1 MDLKDKLVYFSKL
14 IWDRKLTESIGG
26 NFSIRDKSKV
36 LITPTTFLKKFI
48 EKNDIVTINLDGEI
62 LEGERKPSSEWR
74 MHTLIYKVRSDVGSI
89 IHAHP
94 PYATMYAI
102 KGEEIPVFLTPES
115 QIYLKKIF
123 YADYATPGTEEFA
136 RKILPGL
143 ERGSEIFIL
152 KNHGVTVIDRTIEM
166 AYAKLEMLEF
176 VCMIG
181 SMLNNPT
188 NYYVIDKNLEG
199 I

>member
-74 MHTLIYKVRSDVGSI
+74 MHTLIYKVRSDVGAI

-115 QIYLKKIF
+115 QIYLKNIF